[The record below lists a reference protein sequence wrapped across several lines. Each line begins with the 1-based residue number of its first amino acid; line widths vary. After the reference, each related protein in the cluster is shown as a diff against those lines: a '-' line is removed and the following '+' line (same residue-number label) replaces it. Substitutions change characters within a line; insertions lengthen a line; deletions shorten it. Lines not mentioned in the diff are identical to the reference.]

1 MRFSE
6 GLGRAQGSRC
16 VSVPNGQRAWHGVRR
31 KHELGVK
38 SRGVRITSMSRVG
51 RGKRGERAG
60 GPQETFPE
68 ECCLVGGGGRGGQ
81 RTTRDR
87 ITRWAVASTSRSHVV
102 RVARGRDEHRPLL
115 VRGATAV
122 DERTYPHLPRGC
134 VLGPFFLPG
143 PTTTFTNRRLY
154 CRRFFARPVKFLLVF
169 SPLATFGV
177 WPRTLPARASD
188 PWTFPCARKER

>member
-1 MRFSE
+1 MSD
-6 GLGRAQGSRC
+6 GLGRAQASRC
-16 VSVPNGQRAWHGVRR
+16 VSVPNGQGAWHGVRR
-31 KHELGVK
+31 KHEWGVK
-38 SRGVRITSMSRVG
+38 HRCVRITSMSRVG
-51 RGKRGERAG
+51 RGRRGERAG
-60 GPQETFPE
+60 LFVRRGA
-68 ECCLVGGGGRGGQ
+68 GGRGGQ

-87 ITRWAVASTSRSHVV
+87 MTPWEVASTSRSHVV
-102 RVARGRDEHRPLL
+102 RVARGRDEHRPLQ

-154 CRRFFARPVKFLLVF
+154 CRRFFARPVKALLVF

-188 PWTFPCARKER
+188 PWTFPCTRKEW

>member
-1 MRFSE
+1 M
-6 GLGRAQGSRC
+6 
-16 VSVPNGQRAWHGVRR
+16 
-31 KHELGVK
+31 
-38 SRGVRITSMSRVG
+38 
-51 RGKRGERAG
+51 
-60 GPQETFPE
+60 
-68 ECCLVGGGGRGGQ
+68 
-81 RTTRDR
+81 
-87 ITRWAVASTSRSHVV
+87 
-102 RVARGRDEHRPLL
+102 
-115 VRGATAV
+115 

>member
-1 MRFSE
+1 MPCTSRPIRECAERPASVAWGASE
-6 GLGRAQGSRC
+6 AWVGREASGC
-16 VSVPNGQRAWHGVRR
+16 EDN
-31 KHELGVK
+31 
-38 SRGVRITSMSRVG
+38 VRITSMSRVG

-60 GPQETFPE
+60 GPEETFPE

-87 ITRWAVASTSRSHVV
+87 MTPSAVASTSRSHVV

-115 VRGATAV
+115 VRGAIAV

-154 CRRFFARPVKFLLVF
+154 CRRFFARPVKALLVF

-188 PWTFPCARKER
+188 PWTFPCTRKEW